1 MFQASEFEEMKQQ
14 IGNLQ
19 LELENLIEKLE
30 ESNNVKTDEN
40 LEVNTADVQSTTSVV
55 GNDAIQLTTVK
66 DTISI
71 LMDDLD
77 KLKSKAKEKNERCKE
92 IFGERFVLP
101 EQAKPVCLT
110 NFSNLTLLM
119 LNTAYFFQRYQ

>member
-40 LEVNTADVQSTTSVV
+40 LEVNTADVQSTTSDV

-77 KLKSKAKEKNERCKE
+77 KLKNKAKEKNERCKE

-101 EQAKPVCLT
+101 EQAKLVCLT
-110 NFSNLTLLM
+110 NFSNLTLLI